1 MSAPSLT
8 RSGRFLIARS
18 LADEVCNQVNVDGMR
33 MAANQSNINTEE
45 IYKRNWSR
53 IKHQSSQFANLATKI
68 ISWLVLAKSC
78 NHEPAKEVI
87 YTLLNEPNL
96 RIVSLKSF

>member
-18 LADEVCNQVNVDGMR
+18 LADEICNQVNVNGMR

-53 IKHQSSQFANLATKI
+53 IKHQSSQFANLTTKI
-68 ISWLVLAKSC
+68 ISWLVLAKR
-78 NHEPAKEVI
+78 
-87 YTLLNEPNL
+87 TL
-96 RIVSLKSF
+96 SLEELTDAVAMDPGKCELGEGF